1 MATHAERQAA
11 LELMRTA
18 ADDIAAAIDGLSA
31 TQMTTRYI
39 ATEWTVAQNVHHM
52 PDSHAFMWNN
62 VRLALTEDKPT
73 WKGYSPD
80 AIALL
85 PDAMQADVTDSLI
98 LFRSMQTRII
108 RLYESLTDAQYART
122 GIGARG
128 ERSVDE
134 LLQIYAGHAR
144 SHVKQIAETLAAG
157 QR

>member
-11 LELMRTA
+11 LVLMRSA
-18 ADDIAAAIDGLSA
+18 ADDIAAAVEGLSA
-31 TQMTTRYI
+31 QQLTARYI

-52 PDSHAFMWNN
+52 PDSHSFMWNN
-62 VRLALTEDKPT
+62 VRLALTEDRPT

-85 PDAMQADVTDSLI
+85 PDAQATDLTDSLI
-98 LFRSMQTRII
+98 LFRTMQNRII
-108 RLYESLTDAQYART
+108 RLYESLSDAQYARV

-144 SHVKQIAETLAAG
+144 SHVKQIADTLAAG
-157 QR
+157 K

>member
-11 LELMRTA
+11 LVLMRSA
-18 ADDIAAAIDGLSA
+18 ADDIAAAVEGLSA
-31 TQMTTRYI
+31 QQLTTRYI
-39 ATEWTVAQNVHHM
+39 ATEWTVAQNVHTM
-52 PDSHAFMWNN
+52 PDSHSFMWNN
-62 VRLALTEDKPT
+62 VRLALTEDRPT

-85 PDAMQADVTDSLI
+85 PDAQAADLTDSLI
-98 LFRSMQTRII
+98 LFRTMQNRII
-108 RLYESLTDAQYART
+108 RLYESLSDAQYARV

-144 SHVKQIAETLAAG
+144 SHVKQIADTLAAG
-157 QR
+157 K